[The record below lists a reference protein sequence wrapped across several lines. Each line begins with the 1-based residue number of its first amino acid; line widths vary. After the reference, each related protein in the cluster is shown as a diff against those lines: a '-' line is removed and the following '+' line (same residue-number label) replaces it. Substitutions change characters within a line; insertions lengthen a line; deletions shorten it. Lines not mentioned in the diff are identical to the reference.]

1 MAVETVLIVDDSPT
15 DRAFLSGILKKA
27 GYHCIEAENGT
38 EGVAKAKSKKPD
50 LILLDVIMP
59 GLNGFEIARM
69 LQRDEETKSI
79 PIFICTTKDQATDKV
94 WGMRQGATHYLVKP
108 IVAEDLI
115 AKVAAIT

>member
-1 MAVETVLIVDDSPT
+1 MAVETILIVDDSAT
-15 DRAFLSGILKKA
+15 DRAFLVGILKKA
-27 GYHCIEAENGT
+27 GFQCFEAESGT

-59 GLNGFEIARM
+59 GLNGFETARI
-69 LQRDEETKSI
+69 LQRDDETKSI

-108 IVAEDLI
+108 IVAEDLV
-115 AKVAAIT
+115 AKVRAIA

>member
-1 MAVETVLIVDDSPT
+1 MAVETILIVDDSPT
-15 DRAFLSGILKKA
+15 DRAFLAGILKKA
-27 GYHCIEAENGT
+27 GYQCIEAETGE

-59 GLNGFEIARM
+59 GLNGFETARI
-69 LQRDEETKSI
+69 LQRDDETKSI

-108 IVAEDLI
+108 VKAADLI
-115 AKVAAIT
+115 AKGAAIA